1 MQKAKLSDETARL
14 KEMVEKQLH
23 RLLCQLK
30 DLDECKDEL
39 TEEEIRETRSETMEE
54 LKEFQEN
61 LDRMTKGD
69 ITLMDALSAVR
80 LATMAAINE
89 AFKTPEIIRMF
100 SSRQT
105 DELRGQLEKVTE
117 AYHLKSITKKQ
128 YEERATEILTALK
141 SLNEPL
147 SNEEAA
153 FLSQQMSRRFSGF
166 QESTNSVNQAQQKDI
181 ISKFGAEAQI
191 PK

>member
-1 MQKAKLSDETARL
+1 MSKAKLSDETARL
-14 KEMVEKQLH
+14 KEMVEKQLQ

-39 TEEEIRETRSETMEE
+39 TDEEIRETRSETMEE

-61 LDRMTKGD
+61 LDKMVKGD
-69 ITLMDALSAVR
+69 MTLMDALSAVR

-89 AFKTPEIIRMF
+89 AFKTPEVIRMF

-105 DELRGQLEKVTE
+105 DELRGQLEKCKE
-117 AYHLKSITKKQ
+117 AYHLKTISRSQ

-147 SNEEAA
+147 SNEEAT
-153 FLSQQMSRRFSGF
+153 FLTQQMSHRFSGF
-166 QESTNSVNQAQQKDI
+166 EESSNSVNQAQQKDI
-181 ISKFGAEAQI
+181 ISKFEAGSHRH
-191 PK
+191 